1 MGPDQGEQV
10 SDYELLDV
18 EIYFDARRGENRAR
32 PLPGQKYPPS
42 MVVECSKKFRES
54 NPVGAKFR
62 LHVKLKAKKT
72 DDCREHLYSYYRWHV
87 QRLD

>member
-1 MGPDQGEQV
+1 M

-18 EIYFDARRGENRAR
+18 EIFFDQRRGENRAR

-42 MVVECSKKFRES
+42 LVVECSKSFRAS
-54 NPVGAKFR
+54 NPIGARFR
-62 LHVKLKAKKT
+62 LHVKQKEKKS
-72 DDCREHLYSYYRWHV
+72 DDCRVHLYSYYRWHV